1 MLNLENEN
9 ITLTR
14 EDTAVIQLDIN
25 VNGNPYDFNENDKI
39 IFSVK
44 QSYDDTDYVLQRQL
58 NSKYVTISHD
68 DTNNLEVGTYVYDV
82 QISFADGQ
90 VVTYGP
96 GKFKLTADVTRI

>member
-1 MLNLENEN
+1 MLDINNEN
-9 ITLTR
+9 ISLTR
-14 EDTAVIQLDIN
+14 GDTAIIELDITIN
-25 VNGNPYDFNENDKI
+25 NQPYIFSDADKI

-44 QSYDDTDYVLQRQL
+44 QSYDDADYILQRQL
-58 NSKYVTISHD
+58 TSKYITLNHE
-68 DTNNLEVGTYVYDV
+68 DTKSLEAGTYVYDV